1 MRVLAKTKDMTR
13 QEWLECRRKGIGGS
27 DVSIIAGIN
36 PYKSVYELWK
46 EKTGQAEVSEA
57 QSEFAHF
64 GTVLEP
70 VVKAEFT
77 ERTGLKV
84 RAKNAILQSTE
95 YPFML
100 ADLDGVVNDNGEL
113 CIFEAKTA
121 SEFTMKD
128 WEKGTPFKYVL
139 QVQHYMAVTEYKKA
153 YVAAIVGG
161 NKFFCYEIYRDEEL
175 IKYIISLEKKF
186 WEENVLGMK
195 EPEAD
200 GSDAT
205 TAYLNREYAESN
217 GNSIQLPDEA
227 LSCFTK
233 YDELSKQIDELTT
246 AKEAVCN
253 QLKSFLKENE
263 TGYIEDRKI
272 SWKQIQTTKFDRKR
286 LEKEQPD
293 LYREYTNK
301 GSYRKLSVA

>member
-1 MRVLAKTKDMTR
+1 MRVLVRTKDMTR
-13 QEWLECRRKGIGGS
+13 QKWLECRRKGIGGS
-27 DVSIIAGIN
+27 DVSILAGIN

-57 QSEFAHF
+57 QSEVAHF

-77 ERTGLKV
+77 RRTGLKV

-100 ADLDGVVNDNGEL
+100 ADLDGIVNDNGEL

-121 SEFTMKD
+121 SEFTSKE
-128 WEKGTPFKYVL
+128 WEKGVPFKYVL

-153 YVAAIVGG
+153 YVASIVGG

-186 WEENVLGMK
+186 WEENVIGMK
-195 EPEAD
+195 EPQAD

-217 GNSIQLPDEA
+217 GNSIQLPEEA
-227 LSCFTK
+227 LSCFTR
-233 YDELSKQIDELTT
+233 YDELSKQINELTT

>member
-1 MRVLAKTKDMTR
+1 MRVLTKTKDMTR
-13 QEWLECRRKGIGGS
+13 QKWLEYRRKGIGGS
-27 DVSIIAGIN
+27 DVSILAGIN

-77 ERTGLKV
+77 RRTGLKV
-84 RAKNAILQSTE
+84 RAKNAIMQSTE

-100 ADLDGVVNDNGEL
+100 ADLDGIVNDNGEL

-121 SEFTMKD
+121 SEFTSKE
-128 WEKGTPFKYVL
+128 WEKGVPFKYVL

-161 NKFFCYEIYRDEEL
+161 NKFFCYEVYRDEEL

-227 LSCFTK
+227 LFCFTR

>member
-1 MRVLAKTKDMTR
+1 MRVLVRTKDMTR
-13 QEWLECRRKGIGGS
+13 QKWLEYRRKGIGGS

-36 PYKSVYELWK
+36 TYKSVYELWK

-57 QSEFAHF
+57 QSEPAHF

-100 ADLDGVVNDNGEL
+100 ADLDGIVNDNGEL

-121 SEFTMKD
+121 SEFTIKD
-128 WEKGTPFKYVL
+128 WEKGVPFKYVL
-139 QVQHYMAVTEYKKA
+139 QVQHYMAVTEYKKG

-186 WEENVLGMK
+186 WEENVLDMK

-217 GNSIQLPDEA
+217 GNSIQLPAEA
-227 LSCFTK
+227 LSCFTR
-233 YDELSKQIDELTT
+233 YDELSKQIDELST

-293 LYREYTNK
+293 VYREYTNK

>member
-1 MRVLAKTKDMTR
+1 MRVLVRTKDMTR
-13 QEWLECRRKGIGGS
+13 QKWLEYRRKGIGGS
-27 DVSIIAGIN
+27 DVSILAGIN

-46 EKTGQAEVSEA
+46 EKTGQAGVSEA

-64 GTVLEP
+64 GAVLEP
-70 VVKAEFT
+70 IVKAEFT
-77 ERTGLKV
+77 RRTGLKV

-100 ADLDGVVNDNGEL
+100 ADLDGIVNDNGEL

-121 SEFTMKD
+121 SEFTAKE
-128 WEKGTPFKYVL
+128 WEKGVPFKYVL

-227 LSCFTK
+227 LSCFTR
-233 YDELSKQIDELTT
+233 YDELSKQINELTT

>member
-1 MRVLAKTKDMTR
+1 MRVLTKTKDMTR
-13 QEWLECRRKGIGGS
+13 QKWLEYRRKGIGGS
-27 DVSIIAGIN
+27 DVSILAGIN

-46 EKTGQAEVSEA
+46 EKTGQAEVSES

-100 ADLDGVVNDNGEL
+100 ADLDGIVNDNGEL

-121 SEFTMKD
+121 SEFTAKE
-128 WEKGTPFKYVL
+128 WEKGVPFKYVL
-139 QVQHYMAVTEYKKA
+139 QVQHYMAVTEYKKG

-161 NKFFCYEIYRDEEL
+161 NKFFCYEIYRDEDL

-186 WEENVLGMK
+186 WEENVLDMK

-217 GNSIQLPDEA
+217 GNSIQLPAEA
-227 LSCFTK
+227 LSCFTR
-233 YDELSKQIDELTT
+233 YDELSKRIDELTT